1 MLNPLKVSLENIIPL
16 TEARDHFSQIVNEV
30 QKDKL
35 YVLTK
40 GGKPA
45 VAIVDVKYLE
55 QITNGNANRDNVVS
69 EIKKDPTKVGLPP
82 MVKHDTN
89 PTSNSFNP
97 PITPKPSTP
106 PPPPPP
112 PLPRPNPTPYQPQPP
127 KPVTP
132 PAPRPPMP
140 SYQPSKPTPPPYQP
154 PRPPMT
160 PAPKPYTP
168 PTQTPPPTTSPSYKP
183 AASTPSYPSSTLPN
197 TVPPSSYSQ
206 TPPPPRPA
214 TPPPYSPSAPVPAP
228 KPNPAPQATFEA
240 TSMPNLYPSQSNN
253 SSQPTTTVDVK
264 PMADPE
270 DQVAIEKQASKDDS
284 RMSPDDKPGPA
295 QYSNS
300 ITSAGDEEP
309 EDMGID

>member
-1 MLNPLKVSLENIIPL
+1 MFNPLRVSLENIIPL

-55 QITNGNANRDNVVS
+55 QITGGNANKEHVVS
-69 EIKKDPTKVGLPP
+69 EIKKDPTKVGLAP

-89 PTSNSFNP
+89 PSSGSFNP

-112 PLPRPNPTPYQPQPP
+112 PPKPNPTPYQPQPL

-132 PAPRPPMP
+132 PVPRPPMP
-140 SYQPSKPTPPPYQP
+140 PYQPSKPTPPPYQP

-160 PAPKPYTP
+160 PAPAQSTTP
-168 PTQTPPPTTSPSYKP
+168 PSTAS
-183 AASTPSYPSSTLPN
+183 STPSSAPYPAPGSRPATTFSPSSSTI
-197 TVPPSSYSQ
+197 PS
-206 TPPPPRPA
+206 A
-214 TPPPYSPSAPVPAP
+214 TPPPAPAP
-228 KPNPAPQATFEA
+228 KPAMAQPQDTFEA
-240 TSMPNLYPSQSNN
+240 TSAPNLSPYPTSNTN
-253 SSQPTTTVDVK
+253 NTPNMPAKPATIDVK
-264 PMADPE
+264 PMDDPDDNTE
-270 DQVAIEKQASKDDS
+270 NQDALAKQSARDNS
-284 RMSPDDKPGPA
+284 RISADDKPGPA

-309 EDMGID
+309 DDMGID